1 MKHLLSFSG
10 LMAAF
15 SAVPAMAQENLRIDG
30 LEIIGEPVDGK
41 MGFQPAVTRV
51 AQDIHDLDHL
61 ILIIITLIT
70 IFVTGLILWVAVR
83 YNRKR
88 NPVAA
93 SFTHH
98 TPVEILWTVAP
109 IVILV
114 LIGAYSLPILFR
126 QQEIPQ
132 ADLTIKA
139 TGTQWY
145 WSYEYV
151 DEGFGFDSYMIG
163 APAVGG
169 ENRKTPEVIAQLEA
183 AGYTEQQF
191 LLATDT
197 AVVIPVGQ
205 TIVVQVT
212 GSDVIHSWAMPA
224 FGVKQ
229 DAVPGRLAETWFT
242 AEKEGVYFGQCSELC
257 GNAHA
262 YMPITVK
269 VVSEEAYAQ
278 WLGNAKEEY
287 AGIPQTQTVAS
298 K

>member
-139 TGTQWY
+139 TGNQWY

-229 DAVPGRLAETWFT
+229 DAVPGRLAQIWFT
-242 AEKEGVYFGQCSELC
+242 AEKEGIYFGQCSELC
-257 GNAHA
+257 GKDHA

-269 VVSEEAYAQ
+269 AVSPEVYDAWLAACEEAGEYVDP
-278 WLGNAKEEY
+278 EELN
-287 AGIPQTQTVAS
+287 S
-298 K
+298 

>member
-93 SFTHH
+93 SFTHN

-126 QQEIPQ
+126 QQEN
-132 ADLTIKA
+132 
-139 TGTQWY
+139 
-145 WSYEYV
+145 
-151 DEGFGFDSYMIG
+151 
-163 APAVGG
+163 PAG
-169 ENRKTPEVIAQLEA
+169 RPDHQSDR
-183 AGYTEQQF
+183 QP
-191 LLATDT
+191 
-197 AVVIPVGQ
+197 VVLV
-205 TIVVQVT
+205 
-212 GSDVIHSWAMPA
+212 
-224 FGVKQ
+224 
-229 DAVPGRLAETWFT
+229 L
-242 AEKEGVYFGQCSELC
+242 
-257 GNAHA
+257 
-262 YMPITVK
+262 
-269 VVSEEAYAQ
+269 
-278 WLGNAKEEY
+278 
-287 AGIPQTQTVAS
+287 
-298 K
+298 